1 MKLPFVNGRAV
12 CWLVQIE
19 GSLAGSDSRSQSSLV
34 LNDFTSKQNNI
45 ENACAPDLHNG
56 NNGNN
61 NNYQFTSMQS
71 VSSNGSS
78 ISNNENIERNNNY
91 RKSTNSA
98 QIYDTLNNRKSSKL
112 RQITP
117 LKYKTMKLKL
127 NNIFYYLINIFQFI
141 GI

>member
-12 CWLVQIE
+12 CWLIQIE

-56 NNGNN
+56 NN
-61 NNYQFTSMQS
+61 NYQFTSMQS

-78 ISNNENIERNNNY
+78 ISNNENIERNNY
-91 RKSTNSA
+91 KKSTNSA

-117 LKYKTMKLKL
+117 LK
-127 NNIFYYLINIFQFI
+127 
-141 GI
+141 

>member
-12 CWLVQIE
+12 CWLIQIE
-19 GSLAGSDSRSQSSLV
+19 GSLAGSDSRSQNSLV

-56 NNGNN
+56 NN

-71 VSSNGSS
+71 LSSNGSS
-78 ISNNENIERNNNY
+78 ISNNENIERNNY
-91 RKSTNSA
+91 KKSTNSA

-117 LKYKTMKLKL
+117 LK
-127 NNIFYYLINIFQFI
+127 
-141 GI
+141 